1 MQSIDQN
8 DCDEFVRRFWSSN
21 DDLPKHETLRKA
33 ITTAIIQGYWRP
45 GARLATELE
54 WVSATPCGLAT
65 VQRAFRALV
74 ADGLVHRRRGSGTV
88 VARFSR
94 PLSEGPWHMRFLSQI
109 GGESEYLPV
118 STRVLNRNVM
128 QEPGP
133 WAEILGGE
141 KRALVRI
148 QRIMEIDDEFS
159 VYNVFYAQADRFPAL
174 VNQPISELHGT
185 NIKKFISQR
194 YHMSVHKVR
203 QQMRFEPVPAWVA
216 DNCEWPD
223 NTQAVIIN
231 AVAYSLEGEAMYY
244 QDFYIPPNA
253 LTLDLGTHKW
263 V

>member
-1 MQSIDQN
+1 MQCIDQN
-8 DCDEFVRRFWSSN
+8 DCDEFVRRFWSASE
-21 DDLPKHETLRKA
+21 DLPKHEKLRKA

-45 GARLATELE
+45 GARLATESE
-54 WVSATPCGLAT
+54 WVTATPCGLAT

-94 PLSEGPWHMRFLSQI
+94 PLSQGPWHMRFLRQMED
-109 GGESEYLPV
+109 ESEYLPV
-118 STRVLNRNVM
+118 STRVLNRNVT

-133 WAEILGGE
+133 WAGVLNGDEN
-141 KRALVRI
+141 ALVRI
-148 QRIMEIDDEFS
+148 ERIMEIDEAFS
-159 VYNVFYAQADRFPAL
+159 VYNVFYAQADRFPEL
-174 VNQPISELHGT
+174 VNQPVSELHGT

-203 QQMRFEPVPAWVA
+203 HQVMFEPVPKWVS
-216 DNCEWPD
+216 DNCEWPG
-223 NTQAVIIN
+223 NAYAVILN
-231 AVAYSLEGEAMYY
+231 VVAYSLEGETMYY
-244 QDFYIPPNA
+244 QDFYIPPNN